1 MPRYCDYIQPSLR
14 CKPLLCLL
22 PAALLV
28 AGCATLS
35 EKECRQADWEALG
48 ETDGALG
55 YPPARIE
62 EHREACAEYGV
73 VPDEDA
79 YARGRLAGLDRLCTA
94 AGGLAHGRAG
104 RSYQGV
110 CPPGYEEDFYTG
122 YQVGRRI
129 HRVEEELDETERAL
143 RQLDFDLQRQD
154 LSEDQR
160 RSAYYRFRDLERE
173 RDSLE
178 RELARLEDEA
188 RQLLRER

>member
-1 MPRYCDYIQPSLR
+1 MPRYCDYIQLSFR
-14 CKPLLCLL
+14 CKPLLYLL
-22 PAALLV
+22 PATLLA

-35 EKECRQADWEALG
+35 ETQCRQADWEALG

-79 YARGRLAGLDRLCTA
+79 YARGRLAGLDRLCRP

-129 HRVEEELDETERAL
+129 HRVEKELDDTERAL

-160 RSAYYRFRDLERE
+160 LSAWYRFRELERE

-188 RQLLRER
+188 RQLIRER